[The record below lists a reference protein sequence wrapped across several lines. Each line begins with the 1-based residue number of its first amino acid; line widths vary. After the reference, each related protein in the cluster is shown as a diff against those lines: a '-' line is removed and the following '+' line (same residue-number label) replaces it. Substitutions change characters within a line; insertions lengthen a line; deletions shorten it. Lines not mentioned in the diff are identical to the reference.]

1 MHHYT
6 KFYGATLQDLVPF
19 TLVTKVCLLLMTSG
33 IKTQKQQLHAHTH
46 ARTNTH
52 TQRGT
57 FMKLKTL
64 NMRFDYEINLR

>member
-1 MHHYT
+1 M
-6 KFYGATLQDLVPF
+6 KKATARA
-19 TLVTKVCLLLMTSG
+19 G
-33 IKTQKQQLHAHTH
+33 GRTH
-46 ARTNTH
+46 ARAH